1 MDESILIR
9 SVLGSVL
16 GGRRRRRRLFSSPAT
31 LLTAAGL
38 VWGVLETLKPPGGG
52 PTSATAP
59 PPLPGSGASGTGAAP
74 PAVSE
79 GAMRVVR
86 LAVSAAGADGTI
98 DAAERAAILEQAT
111 AAGVGGLVEAELSR
125 PRPLAQIVGG
135 VTEAAEKRALYVVAY
150 GVVRGDEQPNGAERI
165 YLAKL
170 ADLLG
175 LEPAALPEL
184 ERQAIQAL

>member
-59 PPLPGSGASGTGAAP
+59 PPRPGSGASGTGAAP